1 MMKKTM
7 RALVFVLLL
16 LLALSANA
24 DVLAIPD
31 GITSIES
38 EAFSDIAK
46 ADAIFIPASAQEI
59 ASDAFGSAGFTV
71 YGLPGTAAEAFAE
84 KTGRSFV
91 SVEITNIQ
99 LETDAWHAPD
109 ADFTLSAKATS
120 VEWFHSYRFEILKD
134 GVVCFDTGYTDANT
148 ATVRL
153 SKTGVYDVRVYVR
166 HRWVETSQLF
176 PMAFEIGEPVR
187 FTEDASRLNVKQ
199 TKQIV
204 SADETR
210 SVTLASEDSTIVRVS
225 GRSVT
230 GLQTGSTFIVATA
243 AQDEGTVVTRIPIE
257 VCIPVDSVELP
268 DAPESLFVGTQA
280 VLPVSVLPLD
290 ASYPQVTWTSSDDT
304 VLSVTEFGV
313 VRALKQ
319 GSATITAAADGV
331 AYEHPMRATIPVE
344 TLTLSTDHEG
354 TLLTR
359 ETLTLTAEAL
369 PEIADDKSVLWT
381 SSNEKIAR
389 VSTDG
394 VVTAVSAGSCDILA
408 TANDLGGAT
417 SSYAITVEQGIE
429 KISLSADKTTLHPDE
444 ALQLSA
450 VLSPDNAVDKA
461 LVWSSSAPSIAMV
474 DQNGLVT
481 PTGAGVVTIYAT
493 SRNGVTA
500 AVTLRVYSSYLPEEF
515 VLESTSMYMN
525 IGETYQLTFTVYPED
540 SDGSASW
547 KSSKA
552 SVVTVDKN
560 GTLKAVGA
568 GTATVSVYSTLD
580 ASVSASIKI
589 TVLNPTRTLVM
600 PDRRTTTSTAK
611 LKANLNKI
619 SAVKT
624 SAIRELDALK
634 AQGKISSTNYKKRS
648 NLVSAAFEMYSFPW
662 VTLSR
667 QPYWKEANSENGAK
681 DFKPHIMYYGMPY
694 ISTNYPKQRLYT
706 PAKAV
711 SENRYYK
718 SETGNYYI
726 LNQDN
731 LINGQYCGND
741 CSSMVAMCYFGVNA
755 SGIGNWN
762 TRVFVKSEL
771 FTTLSTSAELYP
783 GDIIVRNGHVVMFLY
798 YVSDAHDEFVVIEQG
813 GLEAGINTVSTSI
826 YTADHYYN
834 DGYRPR
840 RYNW

>member
-1 MMKKTM
+1 MMKKTL
-7 RALVFVLLL
+7 RALALFCVLLL
-16 LLALSANA
+16 ACSAYA
-24 DVLAIPD
+24 DVLAVPN

-38 EAFSDIAK
+38 EAFSGTAK
-46 ADAIFIPASAQEI
+46 ADAVFIPASAQEI
-59 ASDAFGSAGFTV
+59 APDAFGSASFTV
-71 YGLPGTAAEAFAE
+71 YGLPGTAAEAFAKE
-84 KTGRSFV
+84 TGRQFV

-120 VEWFHSYRFEILKD
+120 VEWFLSYRFEILQN
-134 GVVCFDTGYTDANT
+134 GSVCYDTGYADTST

-153 SKTGVYDVRVYVR
+153 PKTGVYDVRVSVR

-176 PMAFEIGEPVR
+176 ASAFEIGEPVR
-187 FTEDASRLNVKQ
+187 FVEDASRLNIDQ

-210 SVTLASEDSTIVRVS
+210 SVTLASEDPTIVRVS
-225 GRSVT
+225 GRNAT

-243 AQDEGTVVTRIPIE
+243 TQAEGKVVTRIPVE
-257 VCIPVDSVELP
+257 VCIPVESVELP
-268 DAPESLFVGTQA
+268 GAPESLFVGTQA
-280 VLPVSVLPLD
+280 LLPVSVLPLD
-290 ASYPQVTWTSSDDT
+290 ASYPQVTWASSDET
-304 VLSVTEFGV
+304 VLTVKDTGV

-319 GSATITAAADGV
+319 GSATITATADGV
-331 AYEHPMRATIPVE
+331 TYEHPMRATIPVE
-344 TLTLSTDHEG
+344 SLTLKASREG

-359 ETLTLTAEAL
+359 ETLTLTTAAL
-369 PEIADDKSVLWT
+369 PEAADDQTVVWT
-381 SSNEKIAR
+381 SSNEKIAK
-389 VSTDG
+389 VSADG
-394 VVTAVSAGSCDILA
+394 VVTAVSAGSCEILA
-408 TANDLGGAT
+408 TANDQGGAT
-417 SSYAITVEQGIE
+417 ASYPITVEQGIE
-429 KISLSADKTTLHPDE
+429 KITLSADTTTLYPDDT
-444 ALQLSA
+444 ALLTA
-450 VLSPDNAVDKA
+450 VLSPDNAANKS

-493 SRNGVTA
+493 AKNGVTA

-525 IGETYQLTFTVYPED
+525 IGETYLLTFTAYPEG
-540 SDGSASW
+540 SDDSASW
-547 KSSKA
+547 KSSKT

-560 GTLKAVGA
+560 GKLKAVGA

-589 TVLNPTRTLVM
+589 TVLNPARTLVM
-600 PDRRTTTSTAK
+600 PDRRTTKAK
-611 LKANLNKI
+611 LTTNLNKI

-634 AQGKISSTNYKKRS
+634 AQGKISTANYNKRS
-648 NLVSAAFEMYSFPW
+648 SWISAAFKMYSFPW
-662 VTLSR
+662 MTLSR

-681 DFKPHIMYYGMPY
+681 DFKPGIMYYGMPY
-694 ISTNYPKQRLYT
+694 ISTNYPKQRLYNV
-706 PAKAV
+706 AKAV

-718 SETGNYYI
+718 SGSYYI

-731 LINGQYCGND
+731 LLGGQYCGND
-741 CSSMVAMCYFGVNA
+741 CSSMVAICYFGINA
-755 SGIGNWN
+755 SGLGNWN

-798 YVSDAHDEFVVIEQG
+798 YVSDSHDEFVVIEQG
-813 GLEAGINTVSTSI
+813 GLEPGINTVSTSV
-826 YTADHYYN
+826 YTADHYYS

-840 RYNW
+840 RYNQ

>member
-7 RALVFVLLL
+7 RAFAFVLLL
-16 LLALSANA
+16 LMAFSAYA
-24 DVLAIPD
+24 DVLAVPN

-38 EAFSDIAK
+38 EAFSGTAK
-46 ADAIFIPASAQEI
+46 ADAVFIPASAEEI
-59 ASDAFGSAGFTV
+59 ASDAFGSAIFTV
-71 YGLPGTAAEAFAE
+71 YGLPGTAAEAFAKE
-84 KTGRSFV
+84 TGRPFV

-99 LETDAWHAPD
+99 LESEAWHAPD
-109 ADFTLSAKATS
+109 ADFVLSAKATS
-120 VEWFHSYRFEILKD
+120 VEWFLSYRFEILKD
-134 GVVCFDTGYTDANT
+134 GVVYSDTGYADANS

-153 SKTGVYDVRVYVR
+153 SNTGVYDVRVYVR

-176 PMAFEIGEPVR
+176 PKAFEIGEPVR
-187 FTEDASRLNVKQ
+187 FTEGASRLNIDQ
-199 TKQIV
+199 AKQIV
-204 SADETR
+204 SPDETR
-210 SVTLASEDSTIVRVS
+210 SVTLTSEDPTIVRIS
-225 GRSVT
+225 GHSAI
-230 GLQTGSTFIVATA
+230 GLQTGSTYIVATA
-243 AQDEGTVVTRIPIE
+243 VQDEGKVVTRIPVE

-268 DAPESLFVGTQA
+268 DAPKSLFVGQQTI
-280 VLPVSVLPLD
+280 LPVSVLPLD

-304 VLSVTEFGV
+304 VLSVTEVGV
-313 VRALKQ
+313 VRALRQ
-319 GSATITAAADGV
+319 GSATITAMADGV
-331 AYEHPMRATIPVE
+331 VYEHPMRATIPVE
-344 TLTLSTDHEG
+344 SLTLTASRED

-359 ETLTLTAEAL
+359 ESLTLTAAAL
-369 PEIADDKSVLWT
+369 PEVADDKTILWT
-381 SSNEKIAR
+381 SSNEKIAT
-389 VSTDG
+389 VTADG
-394 VVTAVSAGSCDILA
+394 VVTAVSVGTCDILA
-408 TANDLGGAT
+408 TANDQGGAT
-417 SSYAITVEQGIE
+417 ASYKITIEQGIE
-429 KISLSADKTTLHPDE
+429 KITLSTNKTTLHPDE
-444 ALQLSA
+444 TAQFTA
-450 VLSPDNAVDKA
+450 TLSPDTAIDKT

-481 PTGAGVVTIYAT
+481 PTGAGIVTIYAT
-493 SRNGVTA
+493 AKNGVTA
-500 AVTLRVYSSYLPEEF
+500 AITLRVYSSYLPEEF

-525 IGETYQLTFTVYPED
+525 IGETYPLAFSVYPEG
-540 SDGSASW
+540 SDTSASW

-560 GTLKAVGA
+560 GKLKAVGA

-580 ASVSASIKI
+580 ASVSSSIKI

-600 PDRRTTTSTAK
+600 PDRRTTKSK
-611 LKANLNKI
+611 LSANLNKI
-619 SAVKT
+619 SNVKT
-624 SAIRELDALK
+624 STIRELDALK
-634 AQGKISSTNYKKRS
+634 AQGKISSANYNKRS
-648 NLVSAAFEMYSFPW
+648 NLISAAFKMYSFPW
-662 VTLSR
+662 MTRSR

-681 DFKPHIMYYGMPY
+681 DFKPGIMYYGMPY

-706 PAKAV
+706 PAKAI

-718 SETGNYYI
+718 SENGDYYI

-762 TRVFVKSEL
+762 TRVFVKSDL

-798 YVSDAHDEFVVIEQG
+798 YVSDSHDEFVVIEQG
-813 GLEAGINTVSTSI
+813 GLEPGINTVSTSV

-834 DGYRPR
+834 DGYKPR